1 VFMVKILAAVIT
13 VGLAL
18 AASSQATEPTIEQ
31 AQALAS
37 SGDTK
42 GAIEAFRAMVEANP
56 KDGAAH
62 NALGSLLNSSGH
74 YAEAL
79 EHVEAAVA
87 LEPKNAKFRYNRGVV
102 LAEHG
107 RFAEAIRDF
116 NLAIAEH
123 PDLTYAWLERGA
135 AKLSLGNAAGAR
147 DDWRKAR
154 ESDPKL
160 VWVEWYE
167 ATDDFVE
174 GRFAEAAK
182 GFDRVGDAE
191 PGFVPAQLWRII
203 AHARAG
209 RPIANPIPSGSDWPA
224 PVLEYRL
231 GRISQDQLISLAKQD
246 KDSGDR
252 RREAEALY
260 FLGQFELIAGRP
272 AAAAGFFERALA
284 IPSPRHVWRM
294 SAERELAKIRGR

>member
-1 VFMVKILAAVIT
+1 M
-13 VGLAL
+13 
-18 AASSQATEPTIEQ
+18 EQ

-37 SGDTK
+37 SGDAK
-42 GAIEAFRAMVEANP
+42 GAIAAFRALVEANP
-56 KDGAAH
+56 KDAAAQ
-62 NALGSLLNSSGH
+62 NALGSLLNSSGL

-87 LEPKNAKFRYNRGVV
+87 LEPKNDRFRYNRGVV

-107 RFAEAIRDF
+107 RFVEAIRDF

-123 PDLTYAWLERGA
+123 PDMTYAWLERGA
-135 AKLSLGNAAGAR
+135 AKLSLGNVAGAR

-160 VWVEWYE
+160 VWVDWYE
-167 ATDDFVE
+167 ATGDFLD
-174 GRFAEAAK
+174 GRFADAARR
-182 GFDRVGDAE
+182 FDRVAKAE
-191 PGFVPAQLWRII
+191 PGFVPAQLWRVI

-209 RPIANPIPSGSDWPA
+209 TPIGNPTISGSDWPA
-224 PVLEYRL
+224 PVLEHRSGRL
-231 GRISQDQLISLAKQD
+231 SRAELLAIAKAD

-260 FLGQFELIAGRP
+260 FLGQFELMAGRP
-272 AAAAGFFERALA
+272 HAAAGYFKSALA
-284 IPSPRHVWRM
+284 IPSPRHVWRI
-294 SAERELAKIRGR
+294 SAERELRKISGR